1 MDAVRLLKLRRL
13 DYNPPSHLVHRPG
26 DAWVPASG
34 VLPMASMEIAQLDND
49 PSFPENGKLELILR
63 GGL

>member
-1 MDAVRLLKLRRL
+1 MTARPSVWLR
-13 DYNPPSHLVHRPG
+13 PVG
-26 DAWVPASG
+26 IAWVPVSG